1 MKQTFK
7 RLSLVLPAMLCLMG
21 LYTADAQ
28 TYIRYVVPEDFATKA
43 VYSDSVLTSIV
54 LPKGKSKL
62 ANYPKFNAAA
72 YELSQVLKD
81 PDKKLL
87 QVWVCGSASPDGLWE
102 YNVKL
107 SKERTDEA
115 VAYLKDVLNLS
126 DDMIHGESLNE
137 DWDKLAELV
146 AASDMQY
153 SDQVVKIIRTKTWG
167 ERKKALQELD
177 GGKVWETLCRDFFPA
192 LRCVRF
198 AIYCQWDPSKPHLSA
213 PEPVILRDT
222 MVVKEFVRDTMYVK
236 ETIEIKDTVFVRDT
250 VVVVKEAAPVVA
262 PVEVVQTQIE
272 PEQKAKNK
280 RKPKP
285 EQFWLAP
292 NIMAIKTNLL
302 SDALAAPSLGLE
314 VQIYKG
320 LSFDVSGSYGFY
332 NLLNKTERDMSSWH
346 VSPELRYWFG
356 EHPLQKGH
364 FIGLHANVSNYS
376 LEWRDG
382 VAYQN
387 VPGHEAWSAGFT
399 YGACARM
406 GKKSH
411 WGLEFVIGVGYGRYY
426 QNVGT
431 MEAGKFVVNEAVGP
445 QFSEHFG
452 LTKLAVNLVYR
463 FSVAGKK

>member
-1 MKQTFK
+1 MKLTIK
-7 RLSLVLPAMLCLMG
+7 RLFVVLPALFCLMG
-21 LYTADAQ
+21 LYSADAQ
-28 TYIRYVVPEDFATKA
+28 TYIRYVVPEDFQTKA

-54 LPKGKSKL
+54 LPRGVSKL

-87 QVWVCGSASPDGLWE
+87 QVWVCGSASPDGLWG

-107 SKERTDEA
+107 SQERTDEA
-115 VAYLKDVLNLS
+115 AAYLKDVLNLPDS
-126 DDMIHGESLNE
+126 LIHKESLNE

-146 AASDMQY
+146 AASDMEY
-153 SDQVVKIIRTKTWG
+153 ADQVVDIIKTKTWG
-167 ERKKALQELD
+167 ARKTALQELD
-177 GGKVWETLCRDFFPA
+177 GGKVWDTLCRDFFPA

-213 PEPVILRDT
+213 PEPIVLRDT
-222 MVVKEFVRDTMYVK
+222 MVVKELVRDTMYVK
-236 ETIEIKDTVFVRDT
+236 ETVEIKDTVFVRDT
-250 VVVVKEAAPVVA
+250 VVFVKEVVPVVA
-262 PVEVVQTQIE
+262 PVQVTETQ
-272 PEQKAKNK
+272 PEKTDKKA
-280 RKPKP
+280 
-285 EQFWLAP
+285 EEELFWLTP

-302 SDALAAPSLGLE
+302 SDAMAIPSLGLE

-320 LSFDVSGSYGFY
+320 LSLDVSGSYGFY
-332 NLLNKTERDMSSWH
+332 NIFNKAESDMSSWH

-364 FIGLHANVSNYS
+364 FIGLHGNVSNYS

-382 VAYQN
+382 VVYQN

-426 QNVGT
+426 QNIGT
-431 MEAGKFVVNEAVGP
+431 MEPGKFVINEEIGP
-445 QFSEHFG
+445 QLQEHFG